1 MRDTDFNSTNANTE
15 KTAQSSDLRPSV
27 AFRKR
32 AAVSEQVGALLL
44 ITMTVIS
51 GAAAFGYVNNQA
63 KVSETRYAN
72 SVGSTDNFLAEN
84 FKVIDIYFPTSSQLG
99 IWLYNTGSTTFQPF
113 SVRVYDSA
121 AMMNVL
127 FNYTGTSTKVDRVY
141 DLKAGST
148 YYYSTCR
155 ATGSTYE
162 TPTISTVSTN
172 IHNAQLFLLTIPPT
186 TTNCP
191 SYGQTFAMGTAYSV
205 VVTGVFGNTVT
216 FYQLK

>member
-1 MRDTDFNSTNANTE
+1 MRV
-15 KTAQSSDLRPSV
+15 SV

-32 AAVSEQVGALLL
+32 AGISEQLGAVLL
-44 ITMTVIS
+44 IAITVTS
-51 GAAAFGYVNNQA
+51 GAAVFGYVNSQA
-63 KVSETRYAN
+63 RVSEARYAS

-84 FKVIDIYFPTSSQLG
+84 FKVIDLYFATSSQLG
-99 IWLYNTGSTTFQPF
+99 IWVYNTGSTTFQPL

-121 AMMNVL
+121 GLLNVL

-141 DLKAGST
+141 DLKASST
-148 YYYSTCR
+148 YFFSTCR

-162 TPTISTVSTN
+162 SPTISTVSTKVQ
-172 IHNAQLFLLTIPPT
+172 NAQLLLLTIPPT

-191 SYGQTFAMGTAYSV
+191 SYGQTFATGTAYSV
-205 VVTGVFGNTVT
+205 VVAGVFGNTLT